1 MRRPAVAAVGGAVAL
16 ALAITGCV
24 APSTMPP
31 PASPTAA
38 TTTSASA
45 TRSPTQSPTQSPTK
59 AGTPTAATSTRIQ
72 FSDPWSTRSAAQ
84 LRLHLTQ
91 VAAIKAA
98 PAGATIHL
106 VMYTFATAWAGRAL
120 LAAHRRGVNVRVIID
135 DHENYR
141 WTKRLQAVLGTNQ
154 HRRSYVVRCHLAC
167 ASDVTYPRRRS
178 AGTIRSYVHAKWL
191 IIDRSGTDR
200 DVVMIPSENLTPAAL
215 EQSNDMMVLR
225 GDHAVYSFL
234 RARFDI
240 MRKDAGTAYGTVTS
254 GSVSMTMFPV
264 PLPKDYKVEP
274 DEPLPAAM
282 DPYLDYLRDI
292 QCGGDHSTTIRI
304 AMYMWT
310 YPRLEVAKRFAEL
323 ARAGCRVVAIG
334 QPLSPE
340 SDEGWDPEITTT
352 LLDAGIEL
360 HQTSGRGVYLHSKI
374 VTLDG
379 WNTSGAR
386 LHLAVTGS
394 SNFLLQALVA
404 SDDLIVT
411 DTDVAVVGAYSAHVD
426 QLITQ
431 HSRPVH

>member
-1 MRRPAVAAVGGAVAL
+1 MRPLALAAVGGAVAL
-16 ALAITGCV
+16 ALTISGCEMPTR
-24 APSTMPP
+24 APSAAT
-31 PASPTAA
+31 PTAA
-38 TTTSASA
+38 TSAA
-45 TRSPTQSPTQSPTK
+45 PTQSPTK
-59 AGTPTAATSTRIQ
+59 AGTPTVATTTTRIQ
-72 FSDPWSTRSAAQ
+72 FSDPWSTRESMQ
-84 LRLHLTQ
+84 FRLHRTQ

-106 VMYTFATAWAGRAL
+106 VMYTFATEWVGQAL

-141 WTKRLQAVLGTNQ
+141 WTKRLQAALGTDQ

-200 DVVMIPSENLTPAAL
+200 DVVMIPSENLTPAAA
-215 EQSNDMMVLR
+215 EQSNDLMVLR
-225 GDHAVYSFL
+225 GNHTVYSFL

-254 GSVSMTMFPV
+254 GSVTMTMFPM
-264 PLPKDYKVEP
+264 PLPKGYQVKP

-323 ARAGCRVVAIG
+323 ARAGCRVIAIG
-334 QPLSPE
+334 QPLSAE
-340 SDEGWDPEITTT
+340 RDEGWDPEITKA
-352 LLDAGIEL
+352 LLHAGIEL
-360 HQTSGRGVYLHSKI
+360 HQTGGGVYLHSKI

-379 WNTSGAR
+379 WNTGGGR
-386 LHLAVTGS
+386 LHLAITGS
-394 SNFLLQALVA
+394 SNLLLQALVA

-411 DTDVAVVGAYSAHVD
+411 DSDVAVVDAYSAHVD
-426 QLITQ
+426 QLIAR

>member
-1 MRRPAVAAVGGAVAL
+1 MRRVAVAAVGGAVAL
-16 ALAITGCV
+16 ALTITGCV
-24 APSTMPP
+24 APSTMPS
-31 PASPTAA
+31 PASPTAVA
-38 TTTSASA
+38 ATSAA
-45 TRSPTQSPTQSPTK
+45 PTPTPTK

-72 FSDPWSTRSAAQ
+72 FSDPWSTRTAAQ
-84 LRLHLTQ
+84 FRLHRTQ
-91 VAAIKAA
+91 VAAIRAT

-106 VMYTFATAWAGRAL
+106 VMYTFATDWVGQAL

-141 WTKRLQAVLGTNQ
+141 WTKRLQAALGTDQ

-167 ASDVTYPRRRS
+167 ASDMTYPRRRS
-178 AGTIRSYVHAKWL
+178 AGTIRPYVHAKWL
-191 IIDRSGTDR
+191 IIDRSGTDH
-200 DVVMIPSENLTPAAL
+200 DVVMIPSENLTPAAA
-215 EQSNDMMVLR
+215 EQSNDLMVLR
-225 GDHAVYSFL
+225 GNHAAYSFL
-234 RARFDI
+234 RSRFDI

-254 GSVSMTMFPV
+254 GSITMTMFPM
-264 PLPKDYKVEP
+264 PLPEDYRVKP

-323 ARAGCRVVAIG
+323 ARAGCRVIAIG
-334 QPLSPE
+334 QPLSAE
-340 SDEGWDPEITTT
+340 SDEGWDPEITRT
-352 LLDAGIEL
+352 LLDAGIQL
-360 HQTSGRGVYLHSKI
+360 HQTGGGVYLHSKI

-411 DTDVAVVGAYSAHVD
+411 DSDLAVVNAYSAHVD
-426 QLITQ
+426 QLIAR

>member
-1 MRRPAVAAVGGAVAL
+1 MRRVAVAAVGGAVAL
-16 ALAITGCV
+16 ALTITGCV
-24 APSTMPP
+24 APSTMPS
-31 PASPTAA
+31 PASPTAVA
-38 TTTSASA
+38 ATSAA
-45 TRSPTQSPTQSPTK
+45 PTPTPTK

-72 FSDPWSTRSAAQ
+72 FSDPWSTRTAARF
-84 LRLHLTQ
+84 RLHRTQ

-106 VMYTFATAWAGRAL
+106 VMYTFATDWAGQAL

-141 WTKRLQAVLGTNQ
+141 WTKRLQAALGTDQ

-167 ASDVTYPRRRS
+167 ASDMTYPRRRS

-191 IIDRSGTDR
+191 IIDRSGTDH
-200 DVVMIPSENLTPAAL
+200 DVVMIPSENLTPAAA
-215 EQSNDMMVLR
+215 EQSNDLMVLR
-225 GDHAVYSFL
+225 GNHAAYSFL

-254 GSVSMTMFPV
+254 GSVTMTMFPM
-264 PLPKDYKVEP
+264 PLPEDYKVKP

-323 ARAGCRVVAIG
+323 ARAGCRVIAIG
-334 QPLSPE
+334 QPLSAE
-340 SDEGWDPEITTT
+340 TDEGWDPEITRT
-352 LLDAGIEL
+352 LLDAGIKL
-360 HQTSGRGVYLHSKI
+360 HQTAGGVYLHSKI
-374 VTLDG
+374 VTLEG
-379 WNTSGAR
+379 WTTSGAR

-411 DTDVAVVGAYSAHVD
+411 DSDLAVVSAYSAHVD
-426 QLITQ
+426 QLIAR

>member
-1 MRRPAVAAVGGAVAL
+1 MRRLAVAAVGGAVAL
-16 ALAITGCV
+16 ALAITGCI
-24 APSTMPP
+24 APSPTPS
-31 PASPTAA
+31 AAVPTAA
-38 TTTSASA
+38 TTTSPA
-45 TRSPTQSPTQSPTK
+45 PTQRPTK

-72 FSDPWSTRSAAQ
+72 FSDPWSTRTAAQ
-84 LRLHLTQ
+84 FRLHRTQ

-106 VMYTFATAWAGRAL
+106 VMYTFATEWAGQAL

-141 WTKRLQAVLGTNQ
+141 WTKRLQAALGTNQ

-191 IIDRSGTDR
+191 IIDRSGTDH
-200 DVVMIPSENLTPAAL
+200 DVVMIPSENLTPAAA
-215 EQSNDMMVLR
+215 EQSNDLMVLR

-254 GSVSMTMFPV
+254 GSVTMTMFPM
-264 PLPKDYKVEP
+264 PLPKGYEVKP

-323 ARAGCRVVAIG
+323 ARAGCRVIAIG

-340 SDEGWDPEITTT
+340 SDEGWDPEITRT

-360 HQTSGRGVYLHSKI
+360 HQTGGGVYLHSKI

-411 DTDVAVVGAYSAHVD
+411 DSDVAVVGAYSAHVD
-426 QLITQ
+426 QLIAQ

>member
-1 MRRPAVAAVGGAVAL
+1 MRRLALAALGGAVAL
-16 ALAITGCV
+16 ALAVTGCE
-24 APSTMPP
+24 APMTIPSAVTPS
-31 PASPTAA
+31 A
-38 TTTSASA
+38 SASA
-45 TRSPTQSPTQSPTK
+45 TSAAPTQSPTK
-59 AGTPTAATSTRIQ
+59 GPPPAATTTRIQ
-72 FSDPWSTRSAAQ
+72 FSDPWSSRTAAQ
-84 LRLHLTQ
+84 FRLHRTQ

-106 VMYTFATAWAGRAL
+106 VMYTFATEWAGQAL

-141 WTKRLQAVLGTNQ
+141 WTKRLQAEFGTDQ

-167 ASDVTYPRRRS
+167 SSDITYPRRRS

-191 IIDRSGTDR
+191 IIDRSGNDR
-200 DVVMIPSENLTPAAL
+200 DVVMIPSENLTPAAA
-215 EQSNDMMVLR
+215 EQSNDLMVLR
-225 GDHAVYSFL
+225 GDHAVYRFL
-234 RARFDI
+234 RSRFDI

-254 GSVSMTMFPV
+254 GTVTMTMFPM
-264 PLPKDYKVEP
+264 PLPKGYQVKP
-274 DEPLPAAM
+274 DEPLPVAM
-282 DPYLDYLRDI
+282 DPYLDYLRGI

-310 YPRLEVAKRFAEL
+310 YPRLEVARRFAEL
-323 ARAGCRVVAIG
+323 ARAGCRVIAIG

-340 SDEGWDPEITTT
+340 SDEGWDPEITKT

-360 HQTSGRGVYLHSKI
+360 HQTGGGVYLHSKI

-379 WNTSGAR
+379 WDTSDQR
-386 LHLAVTGS
+386 LRLAITGS

-411 DTDVAVVGAYSAHVD
+411 DTNPAVVASYSAHVD
-426 QLITQ
+426 KLIAR
-431 HSRPVH
+431 HSSPVT

>member
-1 MRRPAVAAVGGAVAL
+1 MRRLAWAVVAGAVAL
-16 ALAITGCV
+16 ALTFTGCE
-24 APSTMPP
+24 APGTIPSSS
-31 PASPTAA
+31 PATP
-38 TTTSASA
+38 SASA
-45 TRSPTQSPTQSPTK
+45 TSPAPTQSPTK
-59 AGTPTAATSTRIQ
+59 AGTPTAVTTTRIQ
-72 FSDPWSTRSAAQ
+72 FSDPWSSRSAAQ
-84 LRLHLTQ
+84 FRLHRTQ

-106 VMYTFATAWAGRAL
+106 VMYTFATEWAGQAL

-141 WTKRLQAVLGTNQ
+141 WTKRLQAELGTDQ

-200 DVVMIPSENLTPAAL
+200 DVVMIPSENLTPAAA
-215 EQSNDMMVLR
+215 EQSNDLMVLR
-225 GDHAVYSFL
+225 GDHAVYRFL
-234 RARFDI
+234 RTRFDI
-240 MRKDAGTAYGTVTS
+240 MRKDAGTAYGTVSS
-254 GSVSMTMFPV
+254 GTVTMTMFPM
-264 PLPKDYKVEP
+264 PLPKGYRVKP

-282 DPYLDYLRDI
+282 DPYLDYLSDI
-292 QCGGDHSTTIRI
+292 QCGGEHSTTIRI

-323 ARAGCRVVAIG
+323 ARAGCRVIAIG

-340 SDEGWDPEITTT
+340 SDEGWDPEITRA

-360 HQTSGRGVYLHSKI
+360 HQTGGGVYLHSKI

-379 WNTSGAR
+379 WNTSGGR
-386 LHLAVTGS
+386 LQLAVTGS

-411 DTDVAVVGAYSAHVD
+411 DSAPAVVAAYSAHVD
-426 QLITQ
+426 KLIAR

>member
-1 MRRPAVAAVGGAVAL
+1 MRRLAVAAVVGAVAL
-16 ALAITGCV
+16 ALAITGCI
-24 APSTMPP
+24 APSTMPS

-38 TTTSASA
+38 TATSPA
-45 TRSPTQSPTQSPTK
+45 PTQSPTK
-59 AGTPTAATSTRIQ
+59 AGTPTAAASTRIQ
-72 FSDPWSTRSAAQ
+72 FSDPWSSRASAQ

-141 WTKRLQAVLGTNQ
+141 WTKRLQVALGTNQ

-191 IIDRSGTDR
+191 IIDRSGTDH
-200 DVVMIPSENLTPAAL
+200 DVVMIPSENLTPAAV
-215 EQSNDMMVLR
+215 EQSNDLMVLR

-234 RARFDI
+234 RERFDI

-254 GSVSMTMFPV
+254 GSITMTMFPM

-274 DEPLPAAM
+274 DAPLPAAM

-323 ARAGCRVVAIG
+323 ARAGCRVIAIG
-334 QPLSPE
+334 QPLSAE
-340 SDEGWDPEITTT
+340 RDEGWDPEITKT

-360 HQTSGRGVYLHSKI
+360 HQTSGGGVYLHSKI

-379 WNTSGAR
+379 WTTSDNR
-386 LHLAVTGS
+386 LHLAITGS

-411 DTDVAVVGAYSAHVD
+411 DSDMAVVRAYSAHVD
-426 QLITQ
+426 QLIAQ

>member
-1 MRRPAVAAVGGAVAL
+1 MHRLAVAAVAVPVAL
-16 ALAITGCV
+16 ALALTGCV
-24 APSTMPP
+24 VPSPTPSATVP
-31 PASPTAA
+31 TAPTAA
-38 TTTSASA
+38 TASSL
-45 TRSPTQSPTQSPTK
+45 SPTHSPTT
-59 AGTPTAATSTRIQ
+59 AGTPPATTSTRIQ
-72 FSDPWSTRSAAQ
+72 FSDPWSTRASAK

-141 WTKRLQAVLGTNQ
+141 WTQRLQAALGTNQ

-200 DVVMIPSENLTPAAL
+200 DVVMIPSENLTPAAV

-240 MRKDAGTAYGTVTS
+240 MRKDAGSAYGTIRS
-254 GSVSMTMFPV
+254 GSVSMTMFPM
-264 PLPKDYKVEP
+264 PLPKGYTIEP
-274 DEPLPAAM
+274 DQPVPAAM

-323 ARAGCRVVAIG
+323 ARAGCRVIAIG
-334 QPLSPE
+334 QPLSKE
-340 SDEGWDPEITTT
+340 SDEGWDPEITRT

-360 HQTSGRGVYLHSKI
+360 HQTSGGGVYLHSKI

-379 WNTSGAR
+379 WNTAGAR
-386 LHLAVTGS
+386 LHLAITGS

-411 DTDVAVVGAYSAHVD
+411 DSDAAVVGTYSAHVD
-426 QLITQ
+426 QLIAR

>member
-1 MRRPAVAAVGGAVAL
+1 MRRLAVAAVGGAVAL
-16 ALAITGCV
+16 ALTVTGCV
-24 APSTMPP
+24 APSTMPST
-31 PASPTAA
+31 ASPTATSP
-38 TTTSASA
+38 TTTA
-45 TRSPTQSPTQSPTK
+45 PTKEGPTQSPTK
-59 AGTPTAATSTRIQ
+59 AGTPSAATSTRIQ
-72 FSDPWSTRSAAQ
+72 FSDPWSTRESAR

-98 PAGATIHL
+98 PSGATIHL

-141 WTKRLQAVLGTNQ
+141 WTKRLQAALGTDQ
-154 HRRSYVVRCHLAC
+154 RRRSYVVRCHLAC
-167 ASDVTYPRRRS
+167 ASDMTYPRRRS
-178 AGTIRSYVHAKWL
+178 AGTIRSYVHSKWL
-191 IIDRSGTDR
+191 IIDRSGTHS
-200 DVVMIPSENLTPAAL
+200 DVVMIPSENLTPAAI

-240 MRKDAGTAYGTVTS
+240 MRKDAGTAYGTVRS
-254 GSVSMTMFPV
+254 GSVTMTMFPM
-264 PLPKDYKVEP
+264 PLPQDYRVRP
-274 DEPLPAAM
+274 DEPLPASM
-282 DPYLDYLRDI
+282 DPYLEYLRDI

-310 YPRLEVAKRFAEL
+310 YPRLEVARRFAEL
-323 ARAGCRVVAIG
+323 AEAGCRVIAIG

-340 SDEGWDPEITTT
+340 SDEGWDPEITRT

-360 HQTSGRGVYLHSKI
+360 HQTGGGVYLHSKI

-379 WNTSGAR
+379 WDTSGAR

-411 DTDVAVVGAYSAHVD
+411 DSEEAVVAAYSAHVD
-426 QLITQ
+426 KLIAR
-431 HSRPVH
+431 HSRPVR

>member
-1 MRRPAVAAVGGAVAL
+1 
-16 ALAITGCV
+16 
-24 APSTMPP
+24 
-31 PASPTAA
+31 
-38 TTTSASA
+38 
-45 TRSPTQSPTQSPTK
+45 
-59 AGTPTAATSTRIQ
+59 
-72 FSDPWSTRSAAQ
+72 
-84 LRLHLTQ
+84 LRLHLTE

-141 WTKRLQAVLGTNQ
+141 WTKLLQTALGTNQ

-200 DVVMIPSENLTPAAL
+200 DVVMIPSENLTPAAV

-225 GDHAVYSFL
+225 GNHAVYSFL

-254 GSVSMTMFPV
+254 GSVSMTMFPM
-264 PLPKDYKVEP
+264 PLPKDYKIEP
-274 DEPLPAAM
+274 DQPVPAAM

-292 QCGGDHSTTIRI
+292 QCGGDNSTTIRI

-323 ARAGCRVVAIG
+323 ARAGCRVIAIG

-340 SDEGWDPEITTT
+340 SDEGWDPEITKT
-352 LLDAGIEL
+352 LLAAGIEL
-360 HQTSGRGVYLHSKI
+360 HQTAGGGVYLHSKI

-379 WNTSGAR
+379 WNTSGER

-411 DTDVAVVGAYSAHVD
+411 DSDAAVVAAYSAHVD
-426 QLITQ
+426 KLIAR